1 MWWLIIIYIVV
12 TALVIFCAVAL
23 SSILDQLDKRTR
35 ISSVFLGGLVLA
47 VVTSLPDLF
56 TALSSAC
63 FIKEP
68 ELAFGGILG
77 GDIINLAI
85 LAFFIAACTKT
96 FSESTINKR
105 FLITTIVSLIISI
118 VLLLNAFLPDSFVIP
133 GINVN
138 AISLVIV
145 VLYTVMLFLN
155 KGDHKENTVDT
166 VVVSKYS
173 VKQLVWFFV
182 LCAIALIICA
192 VGLTYITNVLADY
205 YMIDKNLA
213 GALFLGLST
222 ALPEI
227 VTTIVFIKKKNF
239 NLAVG
244 SIVGSVAFNWLI
256 LVLSDIF
263 YFEGTIF
270 MKDQSA
276 QILTGFLTCALA
288 LTAIVIA
295 FNCFLKKKN
304 AWRWLYFSLAVAIVA
319 VTLAYLVTAFYVL

>member
-118 VLLLNAFLPDSFVIP
+118 VLLLNAFLPDSFMIP

-166 VVVSKYS
+166 LVVSKYS

>member
-1 MWWLIIIYIVV
+1 MWWLVLIYIIV

-47 VVTSLPDLF
+47 IVTSLPDLF
-56 TALSSAC
+56 TALSSVC

-77 GDIINLAI
+77 GNIINLAI
-85 LAFFIAACTKT
+85 LAFFIAVSTKT
-96 FSESTINKR
+96 FSETTINKR
-105 FLITTIVSLIISI
+105 FIITTVISLIISI
-118 VLLLNAFLPDSFVIP
+118 ILLLNAFLPDSFMIP

-138 AISLVIV
+138 AISICIV
-145 VLYTVMLFLN
+145 ALYTIMLVLN
-155 KGDHKENTVDT
+155 KGDHKTNAVDT
-166 VVVSKYS
+166 LVVSKYS
-173 VKQLVWFFV
+173 VKKLVLFFV
-182 LCAIALIICA
+182 LCAIALILCA
-192 VGLTYITNVLADY
+192 VALSYITNILSDY
-205 YMIDKNLA
+205 YSIDKNLA

-227 VTTIVFIKKKNF
+227 VTTTVFIKKKNF

-263 YFEGTIF
+263 YFDGTIF
-270 MKDQSA
+270 MKDANA
-276 QILTGFLTCALA
+276 QMLTGFLTGALA
-288 LTAIVIA
+288 LMTAILLLNA
-295 FNCFLKKKN
+295 FLKKKN
-304 AWRWLYFSLAVAIVA
+304 AWRWLYFCLSIAVVA
-319 VTLAYLVTAFYVL
+319 LTVAYLVTAFYIL